1 VERKTAAHISLKY
14 NCTVDP
20 KLSAL
25 ENAINIL
32 GDTPSMLHLSNV
44 TNLAFHDL
52 TPENHHVPPGAN
64 LLLGLGQKFIPTPRR
79 TTGSKELNE
88 HLFRFRRDLYRAVFW
103 GEDSEE
109 EKEEDAAKRPKLKL
123 PSKWTPSE
131 SEIPSEITH
140 RVSCFFDEMEKVHVK
155 RTARPNLRPFELKL
169 LKALKADHSTVIA
182 NADKG
187 LGPVAVE
194 LHKYIADALK
204 HLEDDTTYD
213 IISSKEAASMTDQ
226 IVRDIDMW
234 VEKYQPHTS
243 SERKKGIRRPHAG
256 AILEKEAAFI
266 MERTHEAYRLSPN
279 ALFYL
284 LYKLHKNPI
293 KTRPVCSTCGSIAEA
308 IGKYVD
314 ELLRPMAQSQSSYFR
329 DSTAFKQRLDKVCL
343 PPNAQLFTM
352 DATAMYSNIC
362 SEAALKVLSEYLR
375 RPSTMERFDYNADCL
390 IEAIGIVLRS
400 NIIKFGD
407 IFAVQKKGVAMGICP
422 APSIAIIFFAIH
434 EEFLMSKWSGSIMF
448 YLRFIDD
455 VFGIWLSS
463 PNYVADNR
471 QWNNFQDDVNDFHG
485 LPWEFIP
492 RSTTVQ
498 FMDLTVSIEGERL
511 STDLFEK
518 PMALYLY
525 IPPHSTHPPGGING
539 LITGQM
545 LRIFTLCS
553 DPERIKVH
561 TLNFLHRLEARGY
574 DKKDLIPLLDRAA
587 KNARKYLQRS
597 DEQKQQISKER
608 KDSMARCIRLHRL
621 FNPYDP
627 SGSTIQLLFR
637 ECILT
642 PEGRT
647 PLYELENLDHS
658 KIPID
663 RLMLCN
669 HRAPNLGNFLSYR
682 DIEKRS
688 GAKVSAYL
696 KQK

>member
-1 VERKTAAHISLKY
+1 
-14 NCTVDP
+14 
-20 KLSAL
+20 
-25 ENAINIL
+25 
-32 GDTPSMLHLSNV
+32 
-44 TNLAFHDL
+44 
-52 TPENHHVPPGAN
+52 
-64 LLLGLGQKFIPTPRR
+64 
-79 TTGSKELNE
+79 
-88 HLFRFRRDLYRAVFW
+88 
-103 GEDSEE
+103 
-109 EKEEDAAKRPKLKL
+109 
-123 PSKWTPSE
+123 
-131 SEIPSEITH
+131 
-140 RVSCFFDEMEKVHVK
+140 
-155 RTARPNLRPFELKL
+155 
-169 LKALKADHSTVIA
+169 
-182 NADKG
+182 
-187 LGPVAVE
+187 
-194 LHKYIADALK
+194 
-204 HLEDDTTYD
+204 
-213 IISSKEAASMTDQ
+213 
-226 IVRDIDMW
+226 
-234 VEKYQPHTS
+234 
-243 SERKKGIRRPHAG
+243 
-256 AILEKEAAFI
+256 
-266 MERTHEAYRLSPN
+266 
-279 ALFYL
+279 
-284 LYKLHKNPI
+284 
-293 KTRPVCSTCGSIAEA
+293 
-308 IGKYVD
+308 
-314 ELLRPMAQSQSSYFR
+314 
-329 DSTAFKQRLDKVCL
+329 
-343 PPNAQLFTM
+343 
-352 DATAMYSNIC
+352 
-362 SEAALKVLSEYLR
+362 
-375 RPSTMERFDYNADCL
+375 
-390 IEAIGIVLRS
+390 
-400 NIIKFGD
+400 
-407 IFAVQKKGVAMGICP
+407 
-422 APSIAIIFFAIH
+422 
-434 EEFLMSKWSGSIMF
+434 MF